1 MNDKENGNQ
10 EDHTVSHKFTCGEC
24 GSNNIETTNEK
35 YSFPYGIGD
44 EAVELSCVVPVRNCN
59 NCGAKFLDDVAED
72 LCHEEICRYKGVMT
86 PSEIKHI
93 RAKCGFSQ
101 EQFAQITKLGSATLS
116 RWERGIVIQNEAYD
130 NYLFLIKLPYNLERV
145 RNRTRCSE
153 EAQAYIWQGEED
165 RFRELKVN
173 QELVEVSRRFKLRP
187 AQEG

>member
-59 NCGAKFLDDVAED
+59 NCGAKFLDDVAEE

-93 RAKCGFSQ
+93 RTECGFSQ

-130 NYLFLIKLPYNLERV
+130 NYLFLLKLPYNFNRV
-145 RNRTRCSE
+145 RNRYISGVE
-153 EAQAYIWQGEED
+153 EQGYVRHGKYD
-165 RFRELKVN
+165 RFRVLKPTPEIEEKRN
-173 QELVEVSRRFKLRP
+173 NFKLRP
-187 AQEG
+187 AVEA